1 MVNKARILSI
11 AKKAGKIIIQNAL
24 TLYYTLNSDAPKW
37 VKVIIAMALA
47 YLVAP
52 IDSIPDL
59 IPVLGFSDDLVLLI
73 TVLSK
78 IAIHIK
84 DEYRQ
89 QARQDVDRTFD
100 QNPNFG

>member
-52 IDSIPDL
+52 IDLIPDL
-59 IPVLGFSDDLVLLI
+59 IPVLGFSDDLGLLI

-84 DEYRQ
+84 DESRQ
-89 QARQDVDRTFD
+89 QAGQDVDRIFD
-100 QNPNFG
+100 QNSN

>member
-59 IPVLGFSDDLVLLI
+59 IPVLGFSDDLGLLI

-84 DEYRQ
+84 DESRQ
-89 QARQDVDRTFD
+89 QAGQDVDRIFD
-100 QNPNFG
+100 QNSN

>member
-59 IPVLGFSDDLVLLI
+59 IPVLGFSDDLGLLI

-78 IAIHIK
+78 IAIHINN
-84 DEYRQ
+84 ESRQ
-89 QARQDVDRTFD
+89 QARQDVDRIFD
-100 QNPNFG
+100 QNPS

>member
-24 TLYYTLNSDAPKW
+24 TLYYTMNSDAPKW
-37 VKVIIAMALA
+37 VKVIIAIALA

-59 IPVLGFSDDLVLLI
+59 IPVLGFSDDLGLLI

-84 DEYRQ
+84 DESRQ
-89 QARQDVDRTFD
+89 QARQDVDRIFD
-100 QNPNFG
+100 ENPN

>member
-37 VKVIIAMALA
+37 VKVIIAIALA

-59 IPVLGFSDDLVLLI
+59 IPVLGFSDDLGLLI

-84 DEYRQ
+84 DESRQ
-89 QARQDVDRTFD
+89 QARQDVDRIFD
-100 QNPNFG
+100 ENPN

>member
-59 IPVLGFSDDLVLLI
+59 IPVLGFSDDLGLLI

-84 DEYRQ
+84 DESRQ
-89 QARQDVDRTFD
+89 QARQDVDRIFD
-100 QNPNFG
+100 QNPS

>member
-24 TLYYTLNSDAPKW
+24 TLYYTLNSDAPRW

-59 IPVLGFSDDLVLLI
+59 IPVLGFSDDLGLLI

-89 QARQDVDRTFD
+89 KARKDVDRIFD
-100 QNPNFG
+100 QNPS

>member
-59 IPVLGFSDDLVLLI
+59 IPVLGFSDDLGLLI

-84 DEYRQ
+84 NESRQ
-89 QARQDVDRTFD
+89 QARQAVDRIFD
-100 QNPNFG
+100 QNPS

>member
-1 MVNKARILSI
+1 M
-11 AKKAGKIIIQNAL
+11 
-24 TLYYTLNSDAPKW
+24 LYYTLNSDAPKW

-47 YLVAP
+47 HLVAP

-59 IPVLGFSDDLVLLI
+59 IPVLGFSDDLVPLV

-89 QARQDVDRTFD
+89 QARQDVDRIFD
-100 QNPNFG
+100 QNPIFG

>member
-24 TLYYTLNSDAPKW
+24 TLYYTLNSDVHKW
-37 VKVIIAMALA
+37 VKEIIAMALA

-52 IDSIPDL
+52 IDSIPYL
-59 IPVLGFSDDLVLLI
+59 IPVLGFSDDLGLLI

-89 QARQDVDRTFD
+89 QARQDVDRIFD
-100 QNPNFG
+100 QNPS

>member
-59 IPVLGFSDDLVLLI
+59 IPVLGFSDDLGLLI

-84 DEYRQ
+84 DESRQ
-89 QARQDVDRTFD
+89 QARQDVDRIFD
-100 QNPNFG
+100 ENSN

>member
-24 TLYYTLNSDAPKW
+24 TLYYTMNSDAPKW

-59 IPVLGFSDDLVLLI
+59 IPVLGFSDDLGLLI

-84 DEYRQ
+84 DESRQ
-89 QARQDVDRTFD
+89 QARQDVDRIFD
-100 QNPNFG
+100 QNPS

>member
-37 VKVIIAMALA
+37 VMVIIAMALA

-59 IPVLGFSDDLVLLI
+59 IPVLGFSDDLGLLI

-84 DEYRQ
+84 NESRQ
-89 QARQDVDRTFD
+89 QARQDVDLSLIHI
-100 QNPNFG
+100 

>member
-59 IPVLGFSDDLVLLI
+59 IPVLGFSDDLGLLI

-84 DEYRQ
+84 DKSRQ
-89 QARQDVDRTFD
+89 QARQDVDRIFD
-100 QNPNFG
+100 QNPS

>member
-24 TLYYTLNSDAPKW
+24 TLYYTLNSDVPKW

-59 IPVLGFSDDLVLLI
+59 ISVLGFSDDLGLLI

-89 QARQDVDRTFD
+89 QARQDVDRVFD
-100 QNPNFG
+100 KNPNFG

>member
-24 TLYYTLNSDAPKW
+24 TLYYTLNSDVPKW

-59 IPVLGFSDDLVLLI
+59 IPVLAFSDDLGLLI

-78 IAIHIK
+78 IAIQIK
-84 DEYRQ
+84 NEYRQ
-89 QARQDVDRTFD
+89 QARQDVDRIFD
-100 QNPNFG
+100 QNPS

>member
-37 VKVIIAMALA
+37 VKVIIAIALA

-59 IPVLGFSDDLVLLI
+59 IPVLGFSDDLGLLI

-89 QARQDVDRTFD
+89 QARQDVDRIFD
-100 QNPNFG
+100 QNPS

>member
-1 MVNKARILSI
+1 M
-11 AKKAGKIIIQNAL
+11 
-24 TLYYTLNSDAPKW
+24 NSDAPKW

-59 IPVLGFSDDLVLLI
+59 IPVLGFSDDLGLLI

-84 DEYRQ
+84 DECRQ
-89 QARQDVDRTFD
+89 QARQDVDRIFD
-100 QNPNFG
+100 QNPIFG

>member
-24 TLYYTLNSDAPKW
+24 TLYYTLNSDAPMW

-59 IPVLGFSDDLVLLI
+59 IPVLGFSDDLGLLI

-84 DEYRQ
+84 DESRQ
-89 QARQDVDRTFD
+89 QARQDVDRIFD
-100 QNPNFG
+100 QNPS

>member
-24 TLYYTLNSDAPKW
+24 TLYYTLNSDAPRW

-59 IPVLGFSDDLVLLI
+59 IPVLGFSDDLGLLI

-84 DEYRQ
+84 DEYHQ
-89 QARQDVDRTFD
+89 QARQDVDRIFD
-100 QNPNFG
+100 QNSN

>member
-37 VKVIIAMALA
+37 VKVIIAIALA

-59 IPVLGFSDDLVLLI
+59 IPVLGFSDDLGLLI

-84 DEYRQ
+84 DESRQ
-89 QARQDVDRTFD
+89 QARQDVDRIFD
-100 QNPNFG
+100 ENSN

>member
-37 VKVIIAMALA
+37 VKVIIEIALA

-59 IPVLGFSDDLVLLI
+59 IPVLGFSDDLGLLI

-78 IAIHIK
+78 IAIHINN
-84 DEYRQ
+84 ESRQ
-89 QARQDVDRTFD
+89 QARQDVDRIFD
-100 QNPNFG
+100 QNPIFG

>member
-24 TLYYTLNSDAPKW
+24 TLYYTLNSDAPRW

-59 IPVLGFSDDLVLLI
+59 IPVLGFSDDLGLLI

-84 DEYRQ
+84 DESRQ
-89 QARQDVDRTFD
+89 QARQDVDRIFD
-100 QNPNFG
+100 QNAS

>member
-24 TLYYTLNSDAPKW
+24 TLYYTLNSDVPKW

-59 IPVLGFSDDLVLLI
+59 IPVLGFSDDLGLLI

-78 IAIHIK
+78 IAIQIK
-84 DEYRQ
+84 NEYRQ
-89 QARQDVDRTFD
+89 QARQDVDRVFD
-100 QNPNFG
+100 KNPNFG

>member
-59 IPVLGFSDDLVLLI
+59 IPVLGFSDDLGLLI

-84 DEYRQ
+84 VLLYLIV
-89 QARQDVDRTFD
+89 QD
-100 QNPNFG
+100 QECLEEKNQMQL

>member
-1 MVNKARILSI
+1 M
-11 AKKAGKIIIQNAL
+11 
-24 TLYYTLNSDAPKW
+24 NSDAPKW
-37 VKVIIAMALA
+37 VKVIIAIALA

-52 IDSIPDL
+52 TDSIPDL
-59 IPVLGFSDDLVLLI
+59 IPVLGFSDDLGLLI

-89 QARQDVDRTFD
+89 QARQDVDRIFD
-100 QNPNFG
+100 QNPS

>member
-24 TLYYTLNSDAPKW
+24 TLYYTQNSDVPKW

-59 IPVLGFSDDLVLLI
+59 IPVLAFSDDLGLLI

-78 IAIHIK
+78 IAIQIK
-84 DEYRQ
+84 NEYRQ
-89 QARQDVDRTFD
+89 
-100 QNPNFG
+100 

>member
-37 VKVIIAMALA
+37 VKVIIAIALA

-59 IPVLGFSDDLVLLI
+59 IPVLGFSDDLGLLI

-84 DEYRQ
+84 NESRQ
-89 QARQDVDRTFD
+89 QARQDVDRIFD
-100 QNPNFG
+100 QNPS

>member
-24 TLYYTLNSDAPKW
+24 TLYYTLNSDAPRW

-59 IPVLGFSDDLVLLI
+59 IPVLGFSDDLGLLI

-84 DEYRQ
+84 DESRQ
-89 QARQDVDRTFD
+89 QARQDVDRIFD
-100 QNPNFG
+100 QNPS

>member
-59 IPVLGFSDDLVLLI
+59 IPVLGFSDDLGLLI

-84 DEYRQ
+84 DKSRQ
-89 QARQDVDRTFD
+89 QARQDVDRIFD
-100 QNPNFG
+100 ENSN